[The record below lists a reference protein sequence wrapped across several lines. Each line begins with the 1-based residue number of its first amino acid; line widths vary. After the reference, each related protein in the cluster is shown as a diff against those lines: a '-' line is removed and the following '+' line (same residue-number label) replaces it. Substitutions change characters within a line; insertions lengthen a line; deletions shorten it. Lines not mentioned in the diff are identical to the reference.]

1 MVKLFTTTFFEIDQS
16 GKDQSVKKIGE
27 ITNQNTN
34 KVTFSN
40 NGLFYVLYSVDRKGN
55 FTTGYFQKTEQKTVV

>member
-34 KVTFSN
+34 RVAFSN
-40 NGLFYVLYSVDRKGN
+40 NGLFFVLYSVDKKGN
-55 FTTGYFQKTEQKTVV
+55 FTTGYIQKG